1 MSSKSRPEPVA
12 FLMKAADNA
21 TDDKIYQVEFRAW
34 QLKELRDYIKSLE
47 AHHD

>member
-1 MSSKSRPEPVA
+1 VSTTSRPEPVT

-34 QLKELRDYIKSLE
+34 QLEALRDYIKSLE
-47 AHHD
+47 ARHD